1 MKKIVGILAAAAV
14 LATSVFAADVSAGV
28 RLEGSLFNWDG
39 SNASALKLSHNNQ
52 YYHAPISFSISDDKA
67 GGQLKLT
74 DLDANNGSMQAD
86 KDGNPYLD
94 SNGNSKY
101 GNVAPVVSS
110 AWQIWFKPVDV
121 LKITVGC
128 WANTLNQEKIDWC
141 NSDSKIAGDDGNL
154 GSWVITLAPIDGLS
168 IDLALTQAFGKAW
181 FANSE
186 IADMAFMM
194 HYGADFG
201 TISAMFDARSNFKD
215 LRFGAG
221 YANNFSGL
229 DMFVNVLGFYNG
241 NEFKKVRGEVY
252 LGYAA
257 DALNI
262 QAFIVGGYNIKGGWD
277 ASWWHVG
284 NSAAAGAFVGMSAKF
299 SYALDGIT
307 PYIYIKDANFLAD
320 SFSMTIKPGF
330 TTNVGCCAIEL
341 ACEITAA
348 STIKVDVP
356 VNFKVSF

>member
-1 MKKIVGILAAAAV
+1 MKKIVGILAAAAI
-14 LATSVFAADVSAGV
+14 AASVFAADVSAGV

-39 SNASALKLSHNNQ
+39 SNASALTLKHNNQ
-52 YYHAPISFSISDDKA
+52 FYHAPISFSISDDKA

-74 DLDANNGSMQAD
+74 DLDANNGTKSDGENYD
-86 KDGNPYLD
+86 KT
-94 SNGNSKY
+94 
-101 GNVAPVVSS
+101 APIVSS

-141 NSDSKIAGDDGNL
+141 NSDSKIAGDDGDL
-154 GSWVITLAPIDGLS
+154 GSWVITLAPVDGLS
-168 IDLALTQAFGKAW
+168 IDLAFTQAFGKAW

-186 IADMAFMM
+186 IASLAFMM

-229 DMFVNVLGFYNG
+229 DMFVNVLGFYKTDFN
-241 NEFKKVRGEVY
+241 KIRAEVY

-262 QAFIVGGYNIKGGWD
+262 QAFIVGGYNLKGGFD

-284 NSAAAGAFVGMSAKF
+284 NSGAAGAFVGMSAKF

-307 PYIYIKDANFLAD
+307 PYIYIKDVNFLAD
-320 SFSMTIKPGF
+320 SFSMEIKPGF

-341 ACEITAA
+341 AVDITAA

-356 VNFKVSF
+356 VNFKVTF

>member
-1 MKKIVGILAAAAV
+1 MKKIVGILAAAAI
-14 LATSVFAADVSAGV
+14 AASVFAADVSAGV

-39 SNASALKLSHNNQ
+39 SNASALTLKHNNQ

-74 DLDANNGSMQAD
+74 DLD
-86 KDGNPYLD
+86 DGNYVYADATKNPPVAEKAVA
-94 SNGNSKY
+94 NTGN
-101 GNVAPVVSS
+101 VVSS

-168 IDLALTQAFGKAW
+168 IDLAFTQEFGKFW
-181 FANSE
+181 FQSNE
-186 IADMAFMM
+186 IASLAFMM

-241 NEFKKVRGEVY
+241 DDFKKVRGEVY

-262 QAFIVGGYNIKGGWD
+262 QAFIVGGYNLKGGWD
-277 ASWWHVG
+277 NSWWHVG
-284 NSAAAGAFVGMSAKF
+284 ASGAAGAFVGMSAKF

-307 PYIYIKDANFLAD
+307 PYIYIKDTNFLAD

-341 ACEITAA
+341 AVDITAA

>member
-1 MKKIVGILAAAAV
+1 MKKIVGILAAAAIF
-14 LATSVFAADVSAGV
+14 ATSVFAADVSAGV

-39 SNASALKLSHNNQ
+39 SNASALTLKHNNQ
-52 YYHAPISFSISDDKA
+52 FYHAPISFSISDDKA

-74 DLDANNGSMQAD
+74 DLDANNGTNPDPAKPNEYD
-86 KDGNPYLD
+86 KT
-94 SNGNSKY
+94 
-101 GNVAPVVSS
+101 APIVSS
-110 AWQIWFKPVDV
+110 AWQIWFKPVDA

-141 NSDSKIAGDDGNL
+141 NSDSKIAGDDGDL
-154 GSWVITLAPIDGLS
+154 GSWVITLAPVDGLS
-168 IDLALTQAFGKAW
+168 IDLAFTQEFGKFW
-181 FANSE
+181 FQSNE
-186 IADMAFMM
+186 IASLAFMM

-241 NEFKKVRGEVY
+241 DEFKKVRGEVY

-262 QAFIVGGYNIKGGWD
+262 QAFIVGGYNLKGGFD

-284 NSAAAGAFVGMSAKF
+284 NSGAAGAFVGMSAKF

-307 PYIYIKDANFLAD
+307 PYIYIKDTNFLAD

-341 ACEITAA
+341 AVDITAA

>member
-1 MKKIVGILAAAAV
+1 
-14 LATSVFAADVSAGV
+14 
-28 RLEGSLFNWDG
+28 LFNWDG

-74 DLDANNGSMQAD
+74 DLNRGNDGSKEGDVQA
-86 KDGNPYLD
+86 
-94 SNGNSKY
+94 
-101 GNVAPVVSS
+101 S
-110 AWQIWFKPVDV
+110 AWQIWFKPVDA

-168 IDLALTQAFGKAW
+168 IDLALTQEFGKAW
-181 FANSE
+181 FANNS

-229 DMFVNVLGFYNG
+229 DMFVNVLGFYKTDFN
-241 NEFKKVRGEVY
+241 KIRAEVY

-262 QAFIVGGYNIKGGWD
+262 QAFIVGGYNLKGGFD

-284 NSAAAGAFVGMSAKF
+284 NSGAAGAFVGMSAKF

-307 PYIYIKDANFLAD
+307 PYIYIKDVNFLAD
-320 SFSMTIKPGF
+320 SFSMEIKPGF

-341 ACEITAA
+341 AVDITAA
-348 STIKVDVP
+348 TTVTVDVP
-356 VNFKVSF
+356 VSFKVSF

>member
-1 MKKIVGILAAAAV
+1 MKKIVGILAAAAIF
-14 LATSVFAADVSAGV
+14 ATSVFAADVSAGV

-39 SNASALKLSHNNQ
+39 SNASALTLKHNNQ
-52 YYHAPISFSISDDKA
+52 FYHAPISFSISDDKA

-74 DLDANNGSMQAD
+74 DLDNNNGD
-86 KDGNPYLD
+86 KG
-94 SNGNSKY
+94 
-101 GNVAPVVSS
+101 AAVVSS
-110 AWQIWFKPVDV
+110 AWQIWFKPVDA
-121 LKITVGC
+121 LKITVGA

-141 NSDSKIAGDDGNL
+141 NSDSKIAGDDGDL
-154 GSWVITLAPIDGLS
+154 GSWVITLAPVDGLS
-168 IDLALTQAFGKAW
+168 IDLAFTQKFGTAW
-181 FANSE
+181 FANNK
-186 IADMAFMM
+186 IADLAFMM

-201 TISAMFDARSNFKD
+201 TISAMFDAKSNFTD

-229 DMFVNVLGFYNG
+229 DMFVNVLGFYKTDFN
-241 NEFKKVRGEVY
+241 KIRAEVY

-262 QAFIVGGYNIKGGWD
+262 QAFIVGGYNLKGGFD
-277 ASWWHVG
+277 ASGWHVG
-284 NSAAAGAFVGMSAKF
+284 ASDVAGAFVGMSAKF

-307 PYIYIKDANFLAD
+307 PYIYIKDANFLAN

-341 ACEITAA
+341 ACDITAA

-356 VNFKVSF
+356 VNFKVVF